1 MNLRSR
7 LRGSRLTWNWIGGCI
22 VLSVFF
28 VLFAPYK
35 AEAQLLDSVIS
46 DPVEAVLS
54 SIDEDSDSSQTSE
67 AAPSTPATE
76 TTDAASGEE
85 AGSSESLAEVSLPDV
100 QVELPSVE
108 VSLPSGQ
115 AEPSIAEVELPEVEV
130 ETPSVEMNIPSAKAD
145 APLVHADVPEVKAET
160 PTVEVDVPSAKANTP
175 LVHVDVPEVKV
186 ETPAVE
192 VDVSGAK
199 ADTPLVHVDVPE
211 VKVETPA
218 VEVDVPGGKAD
229 TPLVHVDVPEVKVE
243 TPIIDPD
250 VTLPN
255 PVPTDAA
262 PVTEAPVAEGD
273 TPVVK
278 VETPAAPVDMAA
290 TKAEASKETEP
301 ASGGVH
307 TPAAEPAEEMPREQT
322 IELPNEQNQIQ
333 PANNATSLSDES
345 IQTSNSDKAA
355 DNEWKT
361 PNVSASELNR
371 PNVPVSVE
379 WPPVSKTVPL
389 STAASSVSLSNSQTS
404 AQQQGGSGSN
414 SGGAHPIPQGIW
426 NDSSLYFVSTG
437 SSAKDSYM
445 LKADQWTHA
454 PPGQP
459 PQASS
464 FSQTELASHIQK

>member
-46 DPVEAVLS
+46 DPEEAVRS

-85 AGSSESLAEVSLPDV
+85 AGSSESLAETSLPDV

-130 ETPSVEMNIPSAKAD
+130 ETPSVEVNIPSAKAD
-145 APLVHADVPEVKAET
+145 A
-160 PTVEVDVPSAKANTP
+160 
-175 LVHVDVPEVKV
+175 
-186 ETPAVE
+186 
-192 VDVSGAK
+192 
-199 ADTPLVHVDVPE
+199 
-211 VKVETPA
+211 
-218 VEVDVPGGKAD
+218 
-229 TPLVHVDVPEVKVE
+229 PLVHVDVPEVKVE
-243 TPIIDPD
+243 TPIINPD

-262 PVTEAPVAEGD
+262 PVTEAPIAEGD
-273 TPVVK
+273 IPVVR
-278 VETPAAPVDMAA
+278 VETPAAQVDMAG

-307 TPAAEPAEEMPREQT
+307 TPAAEPAEDIPREQT

-361 PNVSASELNR
+361 PNVSASELNQ

-389 STAASSVSLSNSQTS
+389 STAASSVSLSNSQTP

-414 SGGAHPIPQGIW
+414 SGGAHPILQGIW

-464 FSQTELASHIQK
+464 FSQTELASHIQE